1 MIETQDL
8 TRTFDGLLAVDRV
21 SLSIRDGEAFAFLGP
36 NGAGKT
42 TTVRML
48 CCLIAAS
55 SGKAFIGGL
64 DISDKKDQV
73 KIRGMIGLLP
83 ENPGLYESLGAHRN
97 IEFFAK
103 LYGVPISE
111 REERIRSLLKTLN
124 LWERRNEPVGK
135 FSKGMKQKVAI
146 ARALVHHPDYL
157 FLDEPTAALDP
168 ESAKTVREFLIELKR
183 EGVTLFLNTHNLDE
197 AQRVSDRIGVLKTK
211 LLAVGSPDELA
222 SRYFGRTSLV
232 QLSEL
237 RPEHVASI
245 RSLPYVQDVRT
256 SNGSILIDLDD
267 PKKRNPEIVSLLVEQ
282 GAKIEH
288 VEEVKH
294 GLEDIYLK
302 LMGGS

>member
-1 MIETQDL
+1 MIETHDL

-103 LYGVPISE
+103 LYGVPTSE

-197 AQRVSDRIGVLKTK
+197 AQRVSDRIGVLKSK

-267 PKKRNPEIVSLLVEQ
+267 PKKRNPEIVSLLAEQ
-282 GAKIEH
+282 GAKIER

-302 LMGGS
+302 LMGGG

>member
-73 KIRGMIGLLP
+73 KIRGRIGLLP

-103 LYGVPISE
+103 LYGVPTSE

-237 RPEHVASI
+237 RPEHVAII

-267 PKKRNPEIVSLLVEQ
+267 PKRRNPEIVSLLAEQ
-282 GAKIEH
+282 GAKIEK

-302 LMGGS
+302 LVGGG